1 MKTVIIAVLALALV
15 GAILWGSWAYEESK
29 KPIKTVVLKSPT
41 NDLFVVTVKHK
52 EGDDILIQC
61 DEDDFQE
68 AFEKFRNFL
77 GVKVEPIEVPG
88 GAMFFAIPPTE
99 VPEKFEPAKRAVIE
113 FLKWHSPR
121 KVILIAHSECLL
133 YDVFGAWQNR
143 ADEVENRQRA
153 DLERARDVIRTWF
166 PKTESIEIYYAL
178 KRGDTLAFNPLPDLT
193 IEQEVN
199 HD

>member
-1 MKTVIIAVLALALV
+1 MKTVVIAVLALALV
-15 GAILWGSWAYEESK
+15 VAVLWGSWAYEESK
-29 KPIKTVVLKSPT
+29 KPVQTVVLKSPT

-77 GVKVEPIEVPG
+77 GVEVEPIEVPG
-88 GAMFFAIPPTE
+88 GAMFFAMPPTE
-99 VPEKFEPAKRAVIE
+99 VPEKLEPAKRAVIE
-113 FLKWHSPR
+113 VLKRHSPR
-121 KVILIAHSECLL
+121 RVILIAHPDCLL
-133 YDVFGAWQNR
+133 YDVVGAWENQ
-143 ADEVENRQRA
+143 AEEVENRQKA

-166 PKTESIEIYYAL
+166 PKTRSIEIYYAL

-193 IEQEVN
+193 ITQEVT